1 MEEEAEVEIE
11 AVEVTEVEEDLVV
24 SEVEGVPLKS
34 LSSLTDYPVSSS
46 PEEPRNLWSP
56 RTWCPDNQSITKNVS
71 ALRSTDRKSSTEFG
85 TLIVPRLLP
94 QSSGVSPKP
103 VFSPGVKSCTWELL
117 QELLFRTCLT
127 SLDPLELFTQL
138 SSLTE
143 LVEILSIWQKK
154 EPISSPSFTTPE
166 NLKITASW

>member
-1 MEEEAEVEIE
+1 MAEEEAEVEIE

-85 TLIVPRLLP
+85 TLIVPRSLP
-94 QSSGVSPKP
+94 Q
-103 VFSPGVKSCTWELL
+103 W
-117 QELLFRTCLT
+117 
-127 SLDPLELFTQL
+127 
-138 SSLTE
+138 
-143 LVEILSIWQKK
+143 
-154 EPISSPSFTTPE
+154 
-166 NLKITASW
+166 